1 MSAMNNKSEA
11 VNVKTSF
18 FNETRFFSQLIHQ
31 LSAERNIL
39 GREQPPSF
47 VLVVVVA
54 VAAAVVGGGVVVG
67 VVVV

>member
-11 VNVKTSF
+11 VNLKKSF

-47 VLVVVVA
+47 VLLVVAAAVVAVVVVVA
-54 VAAAVVGGGVVVG
+54 VVA
-67 VVVV
+67 